1 MLRARTPDDVERRS
15 TPCSA
20 PTKYYA
26 PRWSTHR
33 QPTGL
38 DPDRASFTTALKS
51 AADQIVNAAG
61 VIAGTVIDLV
71 GVIGTHVPN
80 NLLPDRR
87 IRVKSRMIKRIV
99 SARPGTPLMRGG

>member
-1 MLRARTPDDVERRS
+1 M
-15 TPCSA
+15 
-20 PTKYYA
+20 
-26 PRWSTHR
+26 
-33 QPTGL
+33 
-38 DPDRASFTTALKS
+38 
-51 AADQIVNAAG
+51 NAAG